1 MRTAFSGARLLAV
14 AVALASPI
22 AAADVV
28 TEWDRVA
35 CDIVGAVKVPTPLGV
50 RTIAVT
56 QTAVYE
62 AANRITGR
70 YPGVGREK
78 APNASVEAAVAAAN
92 RAALSRLVPEQQAAI
107 EAAYRKAIDAI
118 PEGDARSAGIAI
130 GERAAA
136 DVIARRAE
144 DGSSASESYRP
155 VTSAGAYVPT
165 TIPAASQWPRRKPWL
180 MSSPD
185 QFRPGP
191 PPDLGSSVWVR
202 DFNEVK
208 SLGARNGSTR
218 TEEQTEIA
226 RFWEATM
233 PAIYHG
239 VIRSVADQ
247 PERDITRNARLL
259 AAVAQGMDDALTAV
273 FDAKYHYNFWR
284 PVTAIR
290 NGDID
295 GSDRTERDASWLPFI
310 DTPMHPEYPCAH
322 CILSA
327 TVGTILQAEAE
338 GQPMPELSTTSHTL
352 PGVTRRWKT
361 TDDFIREVGNG
372 RIYDGV
378 HYRNSAE
385 VGAAMGRQIGEL
397 AAKRFFATPAPGQ

>member
-1 MRTAFSGARLLAV
+1 
-14 AVALASPI
+14 
-22 AAADVV
+22 
-28 TEWDRVA
+28 
-35 CDIVGAVKVPTPLGV
+35 
-50 RTIAVT
+50 
-56 QTAVYE
+56 
-62 AANRITGR
+62 
-70 YPGVGREK
+70 
-78 APNASVEAAVAAAN
+78 
-92 RAALSRLVPEQQAAI
+92 
-107 EAAYRKAIDAI
+107 
-118 PEGDARSAGIAI
+118 
-130 GERAAA
+130 
-136 DVIARRAE
+136 
-144 DGSSASESYRP
+144 
-155 VTSAGAYVPT
+155 
-165 TIPAASQWPRRKPWL
+165 

-185 QFRPGP
+185 QFRPEP

>member
-1 MRTAFSGARLLAV
+1 
-14 AVALASPI
+14 
-22 AAADVV
+22 
-28 TEWDRVA
+28 
-35 CDIVGAVKVPTPLGV
+35 
-50 RTIAVT
+50 
-56 QTAVYE
+56 
-62 AANRITGR
+62 
-70 YPGVGREK
+70 
-78 APNASVEAAVAAAN
+78 VEAAVAAAN
-92 RAALSRLVPEQQAAI
+92 RAVLSRLVPEQQAAI

-118 PEGDARSAGIAI
+118 PDGDARNAGIAI

-144 DGSSASESYRP
+144 DGSSSSESYRP

-180 MSSPD
+180 MTSPD

-239 VIRSVADQ
+239 VIRSVADL
-247 PERDITRNARLL
+247 PTRDVTRNARLL

-295 GSDRTERDASWLPFI
+295 GSERTERDASWLPFI

-378 HYRNSAE
+378 HYRNSVE

-397 AAKRFFATPAPGQ
+397 AAKRFFATPAAAE